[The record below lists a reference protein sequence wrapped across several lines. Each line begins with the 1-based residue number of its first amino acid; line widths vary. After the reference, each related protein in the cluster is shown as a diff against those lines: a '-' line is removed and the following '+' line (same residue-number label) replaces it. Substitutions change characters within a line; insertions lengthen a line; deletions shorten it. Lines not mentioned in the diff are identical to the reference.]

1 MPTAKRKL
9 PEAGSHDL
17 VCIMT
22 GRLDQAQR
30 IVIKVGSALLIEP
43 DTSRVNAKWLGTLA
57 RDIAA
62 LRARGAHVLVVSS
75 GAIALGREKLKFHAG
90 LLNLEE
96 AQAAAAAGQVDLAQA
111 WAGAF
116 ASHGAPVAQILL
128 TLFDT
133 EERRRYLNARDTIE
147 TLLERGAIP
156 VVNENDTV
164 ATSEIRFGDN
174 DRLAARVASMISAD
188 CLVLLSDV
196 DGLYR
201 QDPKINPDAGFISE
215 VTEITHEIEVMAGV
229 PTQRTATAIGSGGMA
244 TKLMAA
250 KIATGAGC
258 HMVVTSGAREHPI
271 AGLLAGDLA
280 TWFPASETPRAARKH
295 WIAGGLNPEGSVSVD
310 QGAERA
316 LRKGGSLLP
325 AGVKTIDGSFE
336 RGAVVD
342 VRTEKGRLVA
352 RGLSAYSSEDARRII
367 GHNSSA
373 IESLLGYR
381 GRAELVHRD
390 DMVLM

>member
-1 MPTAKRKL
+1 M
-9 PEAGSHDL
+9 SQ
-17 VCIMT
+17 
-22 GRLDQAQR
+22 RLDQAQR
-30 IVIKVGSALLIEP
+30 IVIKVGSALLIES
-43 DTSRVNAKWLGTLA
+43 DTSRVNTKWLATLA
-57 RDIAA
+57 EDIAA
-62 LRARGAHVLVVSS
+62 LRARGAAVLVVSS
-75 GAIALGREKLKFHAG
+75 GAIALGREKLKLHAG

-111 WAGAF
+111 WAVAF
-116 ASHGAPVAQILL
+116 APHGAPVAQILL
-128 TLFDT
+128 TLSDT
-133 EERRRYLNARDTIE
+133 EQRRRYLNARDTVE
-147 TLLERGAIP
+147 TLLERGAVP

-174 DRLAARVASMISAD
+174 DRLAARVAGMISAD
-188 CLVLLSDV
+188 CLVLLSDI

-201 QDPKINPDAGFISE
+201 EDPKTNPDAEFIPE
-215 VTEITHEIEVMAGV
+215 VADITHEIEAMASA
-229 PTQRTATAIGSGGMA
+229 PTGRTARAIGSGGMA

-250 KIATGAGC
+250 KIATGSGC
-258 HMVVTSGAREHPI
+258 HMVVTSGSREHPI
-271 AGLLAGDLA
+271 AALLAGERA

-295 WIAGGLNPEGSVSVD
+295 WIAGGLNPEGSVTVD
-310 QGAERA
+310 AGAENA
-316 LRKGGSLLP
+316 LREGGSLLP

-336 RGAVVD
+336 RGAVLD

-352 RGLSAYSSEDARRII
+352 RGLSAYSSEDARRIM